1 MLHSLPFVFL
11 HSLHLRVYPSFLV
24 LQLFILVFQV
34 YETVPKPLDFTFG
47 AAVFHFGVVDY
58 FIEKDIKLD
67 VAIKLLLPFHQLTL
81 LVLVLFFE
89 LSDLILKL
97 NHMILSSSK
106 LFVFF
111 LTLKLVFNHDC
122 NV

>member
-1 MLHSLPFVFL
+1 MTAPKSPN
-11 HSLHLRVYPSFLV
+11 SNC
-24 LQLFILVFQV
+24 
-34 YETVPKPLDFTFG
+34 ETGLDWLKRGKPLDFTFG

-81 LVLVLFFE
+81 LVLVLFLE